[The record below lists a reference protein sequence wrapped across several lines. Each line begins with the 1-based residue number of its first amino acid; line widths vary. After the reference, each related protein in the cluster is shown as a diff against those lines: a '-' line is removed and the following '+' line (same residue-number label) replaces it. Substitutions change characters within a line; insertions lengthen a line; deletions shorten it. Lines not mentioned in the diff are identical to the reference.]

1 MVGFIVFALTAAVT
15 SAGSF
20 LVVSGG
26 DLALSLLAY
35 MIGGMIGF
43 VTYLLIVLE
52 RRETSRFRASG

>member
-43 VTYLLIVLE
+43 VAYLLIVLE
-52 RRETSRFRASG
+52 RRETSSFSASG